1 MAPRILAAEGEMAE
15 PIKTEHPYITRTP
28 GVVGG
33 RAAIAGTRI
42 SVDFIAELMQAGW
55 DADEI
60 IATYPH
66 LKPAAVYDAISY
78 FLDHQEEINHY
89 LAENTLEKVLARAG
103 ATVNGTGQVVFSRDR
118 APVSG

>member
-1 MAPRILAAEGEMAE
+1 MSE
-15 PIKTEHPYITRTP
+15 PIKTEHPHITRTP

-42 SVDFIAELMQAGW
+42 SVDFVARLLRAGW

-78 FLDHQEEINHY
+78 YLDHQEELDALI
-89 LAENTLEKVLARAG
+89 AEATPERFAERHGVVIDERGTVHFRAR
-103 ATVNGTGQVVFSRDR
+103 
-118 APVSG
+118 